1 MRLYLSSF
9 RMGDHP
15 ERLVSLLGRGRSAAV
30 IANAIDDASA
40 QEREDGLRRELD
52 ALAAFDID
60 AEELDL
66 RDYFER
72 PDRLP
77 DDLRRYGLV
86 WLRGGNVFLLRYAL
100 AASGADRVLVALLEQ
115 DALVYGGYS
124 AGPCVLGPTLRGFE
138 LVDDPDEVR
147 RIYGVPPISDGLAVL
162 DYVIVPHVDSPEHP
176 ETERCAALAE
186 RLRIDGVPYR
196 TLRDG
201 EAIVVDG
208 SEELIERS

>member
-1 MRLYLSSF
+1 
-9 RMGDHP
+9 MGDHP
-15 ERLVSLLGRGRSAAV
+15 ERLVSLLKDDRAAV
-30 IANAIDDASA
+30 IANAIDYGSA
-40 QEREDGLRRELD
+40 QERDAGLRCELD
-52 ALAAFDID
+52 ALAELDID

-66 RDYFER
+66 RDYFDR
-72 PDRLP
+72 PERLP

-100 AASGADRVLVALLEQ
+100 AASRADRVLVSLLEQ

-138 LVDDPDEVR
+138 LVDDPNEVD
-147 RIYGVPPISDGLAVL
+147 RIYGAKPIWDGLAVL

-176 ETERCAALAE
+176 ETEGCTAVAE
-186 RLRIDGVPYR
+186 RLGLDGVPHR

-208 SEELIERS
+208 PEVSIR